1 MRIKEVMKSVQ
12 VINGE
17 SSIRDAAS
25 LMSKQKIGSLIVLN
39 GKSLS
44 GIITERD
51 ILTRVT
57 ANNKLPEKV
66 MIKNVMTPKMITID
80 SEALIDD
87 AVYLMLKHKI
97 KRLPVTSEKKLV
109 GMITST
115 DIMANSDE
123 LGQFYFFE

>member
-1 MRIKEVMKSVQ
+1 MRIKEVMKPVQ

-25 LMSKQKIGSLIVLN
+25 LMTKQKIGSLIVLD
-39 GKSLS
+39 GKRFS

-57 ANNKLPEKV
+57 ANNKLPERV

-97 KRLPVTSEKKLV
+97 KRLPVTAEQKVV

-115 DIMANSDE
+115 DIMANSEE